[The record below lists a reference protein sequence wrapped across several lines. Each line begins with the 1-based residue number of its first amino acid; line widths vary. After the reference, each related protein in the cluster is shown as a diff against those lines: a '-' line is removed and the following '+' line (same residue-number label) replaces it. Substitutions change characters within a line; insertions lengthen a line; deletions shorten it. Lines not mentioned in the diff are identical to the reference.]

1 MTGSN
6 SSARDEPRGGS
17 PGEPPPPDLRPG
29 GPVYFLLHIPKTA
42 GQTIQVHLARHC
54 APGVFWQSRRTLR
67 PVQRAEPGELPDLRR
82 ARVISG
88 HHIGRS
94 MEALFAG
101 REIRRIVLLRDPL
114 ELQISFYNWQMMD
127 NLAKGLGTYRFALH
141 QRALP
146 RDFIAH
152 FLLSRWLEIP
162 WRVLLAMKD
171 AKKHDMLNRMLA
183 GFWFVGGHAD
193 CDRLIEALGRDLGIP
208 PTGPR
213 RNSSAELQ
221 GRTGWRLLTAE
232 ALPAAARRAF
242 RAHNRLDQALW
253 QDWRGAGFE
262 TAAVRPRPLRPD
274 EASGF
279 LGHELVRPW
288 RLFGRFAGQRWAS
301 WRQPGQGPVVSRAD
315 RARDAGEWALAAR
328 HYREALQA
336 MPEAS
341 AIWVQ
346 YGHALKESGNTAEA
360 EAAYRRSLALRPD
373 TADTHLQLGHAL
385 KLQGRIDEAAAAYLR
400 AAALDPVLQHPRD
413 ELIGLGWTP
422 QRIEQTL
429 AAAVPAIARMEECQ
443 NLVIPGRGRRP
454 RTRNP

>member
-6 SSARDEPRGGS
+6 SSARGEPRGAVR
-17 PGEPPPPDLRPG
+17 GESTPADLRAD

-42 GQTIQVHLARHC
+42 GQTIQIHLARHC

-67 PVQRAEPGELPDLRR
+67 PARRAAPGELPDSRR
-82 ARVISG
+82 ARVVSG

-127 NLAKGLGTYRFALH
+127 NLAKGLGTYGFALH

-162 WRVLLAMKD
+162 WRALLAMKD
-171 AKKHDMLNRMLA
+171 AKKHAMLNRMLA
-183 GFWFVGGHAD
+183 GFWFVGGHGD

-208 PTGPR
+208 PTAPR

-242 RAHNRLDQALW
+242 WTHNRLDQRLW
-253 QDWRGAGFE
+253 EDWRWAGFE
-262 TAAVRPRPLRPD
+262 AAAVQPQPLRPD

-288 RLFGRFAGQRWAS
+288 RRLGRFAGQGWAS
-301 WRQPGQGPVVSRAD
+301 WRRPGHGPLVSRAD
-315 RARDAGEWALAAR
+315 RARDAGEWARAAR
-328 HYREALQA
+328 HYRQALRA
-336 MPEAS
+336 MPEAA

-346 YGHALKESGNTAEA
+346 YGHALKESGNIAEA
-360 EAAYRRSLALRPD
+360 EAAYRRSLALRPEI
-373 TADTHLQLGHAL
+373 ADTHLQLGHAL
-385 KLQGRIDEAAAAYLR
+385 KLQGRIDEAATAYLR
-400 AAALDPVLQHPRD
+400 AAALDPVLRHPRD
-413 ELIGLGWTP
+413 ELIGLGWTTR
-422 QRIEQTL
+422 RIERVL
-429 AAAVPAIARMEECQ
+429 AAGAPAVT
-443 NLVIPGRGRRP
+443 L
-454 RTRNP
+454 

>member
-1 MTGSN
+1 LPGAS
-6 SSARDEPRGGS
+6 GGAPAPD
-17 PGEPPPPDLRPG
+17 PGAD

-54 APGVFWQSRRTLR
+54 APGMFWQSRRTLR
-67 PVQRAEPGELPDLRR
+67 PARRAEPGELPDLRQ

-114 ELQISFYNWQMMD
+114 ELQISLYNWQMMD
-127 NLAKGLGTYRFALH
+127 NLAKGLGTYGFALH
-141 QRALP
+141 RRALP

-162 WRVLLAMKD
+162 WRALLATTE
-171 AKKHDMLNRMLA
+171 AKKHEMLNRMLA

-193 CDRLIEALGRDLGIP
+193 CDRLIEVLGRDLGIP
-208 PTGPR
+208 PVAPR

-232 ALPAAARRAF
+232 DLPASARQAF

-253 QDWRGAGFE
+253 QDWRRAGF
-262 TAAVRPRPLRPD
+262 AAASVRPQPGHSGQS
-274 EASGF
+274 SGF

-288 RLFGRFAGQRWAS
+288 CLLGRFAGQGWAS
-301 WRQPGQGPVVSRAD
+301 WRRPGCGPVVSRGD
-315 RARDAGEWALAAR
+315 RARDLGQWELAAR
-328 HYREALQA
+328 HYRQALQA
-336 MPEAS
+336 MPNAA

-346 YGHALKESGNTAEA
+346 YGHALKESGNIAEA
-360 EAAYRRSLALRPD
+360 EAAYRRSLVLSPD
-373 TADTHLQLGHAL
+373 IADTHLQLGHAL
-385 KLQGRIDEAAAAYLR
+385 KLQGRLGEAAASYLR
-400 AAALDPVLQHPRD
+400 AAVLDPARDDPRD
-413 ELIGLGWTP
+413 ELIGLGWTMA
-422 QRIEQTL
+422 RIEETL
-429 AAAVPAIARMEECQ
+429 AAGVRAIERVEECQ
-443 NLVIPGRGRRP
+443 NLVIPGRRRRP
-454 RTRNP
+454 RPRNP

>member
-6 SSARDEPRGGS
+6 SFARGEPRGGFR
-17 PGEPPPPDLRPG
+17 GESTPADVRAD

-67 PVQRAEPGELPDLRR
+67 HPRRAAPEELPDVRR

-101 REIRRIVLLRDPL
+101 REIRRIVLLREPL

-127 NLAKGLGTYRFALH
+127 NLAKGLGTYGFALH
-141 QRALP
+141 QRAFP

-162 WRVLLAMKD
+162 WWALLAMTD
-171 AKKHDMLNRMLA
+171 AKKHQMLNRMLA

-193 CDRLIEALGRDLGIP
+193 CDRLIDVLGRDLGIP
-208 PTGPR
+208 PVAPR

-221 GRTGWRLLTAE
+221 GRTGWRLLTAND
-232 ALPAAARRAF
+232 LPAAARRRF
-242 RAHNRLDQALW
+242 RAHNRLDQRLW
-253 QDWRGAGFE
+253 EDWRCAGFE
-262 TAAVRPRPLRPD
+262 PAAVRPRPLRSD
-274 EASGF
+274 EVSGF
-279 LGHELVRPW
+279 LGHELFRPW
-288 RLFGRFAGQRWAS
+288 RRLGRFAGQGWAS
-301 WRQPGQGPVVSRAD
+301 WRRPGHGPLVSRAD

-328 HYREALQA
+328 YYRQALLA
-336 MPEAS
+336 MPDAS

-346 YGHALKESGNTAEA
+346 YGHALKESGNIAEA
-360 EAAYRRSLALRPD
+360 EAAYRRSLALRPEM
-373 TADTHLQLGHAL
+373 ADTHLQLGHAL
-385 KLQGRIDEAAAAYLR
+385 KLQGRTDEAAAAYLR
-400 AAALDPVLQHPRD
+400 AAALDPVRRHPRD
-413 ELIGLGWTP
+413 ELIGLGWTRE
-422 QRIEQTL
+422 RIERTV
-429 AAAVPAIARMEECQ
+429 AAGVPAASE
-443 NLVIPGRGRRP
+443 VSAGG
-454 RTRNP
+454 

>member
-1 MTGSN
+1 LTGSN
-6 SSARDEPRGGS
+6 SSARAEP
-17 PGEPPPPDLRPG
+17 PGEAPGASPPDPGAG

-67 PVQRAEPGELPDLRR
+67 PARRTAPGELPDLRR
-82 ARVISG
+82 VRVVSG

-94 MEALFAG
+94 MEAMFAG
-101 REIRRIVLLRDPL
+101 RKIRRIVLLRDPL

-127 NLAKGLGTYRFALH
+127 NLAKGLGTYGFALH

-162 WRVLLAMKD
+162 WPALLAMSD
-171 AKKHDMLNRMLA
+171 ATKHEMLNRMLA
-183 GFWFVGGHAD
+183 SCWFVGGHAD
-193 CDRLIEALGRDLGIP
+193 CDRLIEALGRNLGIP
-208 PTGPR
+208 TTAPR

-221 GRTGWRLLTAE
+221 GRTGWRLLSAE
-232 ALPAAARRAF
+232 TLPAAARCRF

-253 QDWRGAGFE
+253 QDWRCARFE
-262 TAAVRPRPLRPD
+262 AAAVRPQPLRPD

-288 RLFGRFAGQRWAS
+288 CLLGRFAGQGWAS
-301 WRQPGQGPVVSRAD
+301 WRRPGHGPLVSRGD
-315 RARDAGEWALAAR
+315 RARDLGQWEVAAR

-336 MPEAS
+336 VPQAS

-346 YGHALKESGNTAEA
+346 YGHALKESGNIAEA
-360 EAAYRRSLALRPD
+360 EAAYRRSLALSPD

-385 KLQGRIDEAAAAYLR
+385 KLQGRTGEAVASYLR
-400 AAALDPVLQHPRD
+400 AAALDPARSHPQD
-413 ELIGLGWTP
+413 ELIGLGWTTA
-422 QRIEQTL
+422 RIEQSV
-429 AAAVPAIARMEECQ
+429 AAAAPARGEVPAEE
-443 NLVIPGRGRRP
+443 
-454 RTRNP
+454 